1 MEIRKIFASIH
12 LSYTNIFFI
21 RFAQKF
27 LDEEKKIPL
36 ILTSIRLSIHQFLIY
51 QISLKKKV

>member
-1 MEIRKIFASIH
+1 MEIRKIFASIQF

-27 LDEEKKIPL
+27 LDEEKK
-36 ILTSIRLSIHQFLIY
+36 FL
-51 QISLKKKV
+51 

>member
-27 LDEEKKIPL
+27 LDEEKK
-36 ILTSIRLSIHQFLIY
+36 FL
-51 QISLKKKV
+51 

>member
-12 LSYTNIFFI
+12 LSYIFFI

-27 LDEEKKIPL
+27 LDEEKK
-36 ILTSIRLSIHQFLIY
+36 FL
-51 QISLKKKV
+51 